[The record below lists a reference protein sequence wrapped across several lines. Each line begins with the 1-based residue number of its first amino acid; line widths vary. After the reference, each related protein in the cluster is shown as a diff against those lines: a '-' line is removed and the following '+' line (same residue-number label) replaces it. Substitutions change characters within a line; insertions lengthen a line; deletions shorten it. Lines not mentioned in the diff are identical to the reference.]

1 MKSIKTLSIIILSFA
16 ITQGSILNIS
26 AASNTSESNDTA
38 QQEKYGEVLEYI
50 ENEDPDNLTD
60 DTYKEPIHRVFIDEK
75 RVNSTINK
83 DGIQTYSSYGWTAKN
98 TIKKTEYYTKTTTP
112 SGQLPGGTRFGSGG
126 GFYVNKSGG
135 PKVSFSFGT
144 SWGIVSYGLSVGSSS
159 TNNVGGTFA
168 RADNKTDYF
177 RAKIDRRIRYRR
189 VLVDRYQYGRYK
201 NSYYTTWTDV
211 FSENVYAVKVK

>member
-1 MKSIKTLSIIILSFA
+1 MKSIKMLSIIILSFA

-38 QQEKYGEVLEYI
+38 QQQKYGEVLEYI
-50 ENEDPDNLTD
+50 ENEEPDNLTD
-60 DTYKEPIHRVFIDEK
+60 HSYKEPIHRVFIDEK
-75 RVNSTINK
+75 MVDSTINK

-98 TIKKTEYYTKTTTP
+98 TIKKTEYHTKTTTP
-112 SGQLPGGTRFGSGG
+112 SGQLPGGTRFSSGG
-126 GFYVNKSGG
+126 GFIVNKSGG
-135 PKVSFSFGT
+135 PKVSFSVGT
-144 SWGIVSYGLSVGSSS
+144 SWGIVSFGVSVGNASK
-159 TNNVGGTFA
+159 NNVSGHLVEVP
-168 RADNKTDYF
+168 NKTNYF

-211 FSENVYAVKVK
+211 YSENVYAVKVK